1 MTLQSAVIVAERNSA
16 KLSIH
21 PVKNVIHCNAMS
33 YDSYY
38 AAQQDLA

>member
-1 MTLQSAVIVAERNSA
+1 MESARFSV
-16 KLSIH
+16 H
-21 PVKNVIHCNAMS
+21 PVKNVNTMQCNAVHRNAMS